1 MINTILIAAVTWF
14 LALLMYG
21 LVLRNLTFYHLNRGF
36 LILTLFLGLVLPFI
50 PAPVQS
56 VSIVMP
62 TIVLDPIII
71 GAERVNAEVIHNIDE
86 TPTFSWLMYLY
97 FTVSF
102 VLILRII
109 VGIIKVYH
117 IDRRGECLEFE
128 GVRVIKSDEV
138 KGPFSFFNTI
148 YIPSQEELAPMVLV
162 HEQAHVREGH
172 TWDKILVGLME
183 SIFWIIPVWPFY
195 RSYIAEVQEFLADE
209 AVLQK
214 NNKKEYSYFLL
225 ECTLAGKQHLLTN
238 NFNSLI
244 KKRIFM
250 MLQQKS
256 NKNRRLWYLPILA
269 ILFMAGVLVT
279 TACEKID
286 EKKELVEETKA
297 TQNDDTKLNS
307 EILEMIDT
315 ITVFDPETLE
325 ESVQIVKS
333 EIKVFKKVDQ
343 MPLFSTEGCEG
354 LSDLQKCSDNQL
366 VQFIYNKIK
375 YPKEKDKEGTVV
387 LQFVINEAGYAIFPE
402 IVRSIGPAYDQ
413 SVLNMF
419 SALQKHQWVPGEH
432 EGKKVAVRYY
442 LPVRFKLED
451 K

>member
-172 TWDKILVGLME
+172 T
-183 SIFWIIPVWPFY
+183 
-195 RSYIAEVQEFLADE
+195 
-209 AVLQK
+209 
-214 NNKKEYSYFLL
+214 
-225 ECTLAGKQHLLTN
+225 
-238 NFNSLI
+238 
-244 KKRIFM
+244 
-250 MLQQKS
+250 
-256 NKNRRLWYLPILA
+256 
-269 ILFMAGVLVT
+269 
-279 TACEKID
+279 
-286 EKKELVEETKA
+286 
-297 TQNDDTKLNS
+297 
-307 EILEMIDT
+307 
-315 ITVFDPETLE
+315 
-325 ESVQIVKS
+325 
-333 EIKVFKKVDQ
+333 
-343 MPLFSTEGCEG
+343 
-354 LSDLQKCSDNQL
+354 
-366 VQFIYNKIK
+366 
-375 YPKEKDKEGTVV
+375 
-387 LQFVINEAGYAIFPE
+387 
-402 IVRSIGPAYDQ
+402 
-413 SVLNMF
+413 
-419 SALQKHQWVPGEH
+419 
-432 EGKKVAVRYY
+432 
-442 LPVRFKLED
+442 
-451 K
+451 